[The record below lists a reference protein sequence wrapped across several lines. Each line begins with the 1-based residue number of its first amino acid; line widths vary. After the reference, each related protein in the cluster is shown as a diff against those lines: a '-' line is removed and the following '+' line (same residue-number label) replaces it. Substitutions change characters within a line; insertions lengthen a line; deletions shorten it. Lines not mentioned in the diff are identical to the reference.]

1 MLEGKGGGEWVAG
14 VQSTAQGAEATA
26 SQQMTARHRL
36 ERLEKLVIDRMSAM
50 TPQQRVAALEKLKA
64 RYWCERVN

>member
-1 MLEGKGGGEWVAG
+1 MGGGRTKYCKAR
-14 VQSTAQGAEATA
+14 EATA

-50 TPQQRVAALEKLKA
+50 TPQQRVAALEALSSLL
-64 RYWCERVN
+64 V